1 MTRLHISLLA
11 AALCAGFAATTHAQG
26 TGMQTIGAGIVLGEP
41 TGISAKVWYTD
52 TMAIDGAAAW
62 SFRGD
67 TNIHMHADL
76 LWHDWR
82 TLDEKAE
89 MDHSFAR
96 LPLYYGIGAR
106 ARLGDDDRLGMRL
119 VIGTSL
125 MLTRAPFDF
134 FFEIAPIMDVVPS
147 TDLDMNA
154 GIGARFW
161 F

>member
-1 MTRLHISLLA
+1 MTSLRTTLLA
-11 AALCAGFAATTHAQG
+11 AALCVGFAAAAHAQSAS
-26 TGMQTIGAGIVLGEP
+26 MQNIGAGIVLGEP

-52 TMAIDGAAAW
+52 NMAIDGAAAW

-67 TNIHMHADL
+67 TNIHIHTDL

-89 MDHSFAR
+89 MDHDFGR
-96 LPLYYGIGAR
+96 LPIYYGIGAR

-119 VIGTSL
+119 VVGTSL
-125 MLTRAPFDF
+125 MLARAPFDF

-147 TDLDMNA
+147 TDLDMNL
-154 GIGARFW
+154 GLGARFW